1 MQNKTRENKIESIE
15 VALTKPKK
23 VKRNQNDENHESQNN
38 NTNNILNLSTETQ
51 ILGPAGDEKP
61 KNTSKTK
68 PTTKEFNLLEVYS
81 GEFPISNS
89 RKMIK
94 DGPFFLKIADF

>member
-23 VKRNQNDENHESQNN
+23 VKRNQNDENNT
-38 NTNNILNLSTETQ
+38 TNNILNLSTETQ
-51 ILGPAGDEKP
+51 FLGPAGDEKP
-61 KNTSKTK
+61 KIVTK
-68 PTTKEFNLLEVYS
+68 PTIKEFNLLEVYS

-94 DGPFFLKIADF
+94 NSVMVKKKLVQGKSQ

>member
-23 VKRNQNDENHESQNN
+23 VKRNQNDENNT
-38 NTNNILNLSTETQ
+38 TNNILNLSTETQ

-61 KNTSKTK
+61 KKVTK

-94 DGPFFLKIADF
+94 NSVMVKKKLVQGKSQ